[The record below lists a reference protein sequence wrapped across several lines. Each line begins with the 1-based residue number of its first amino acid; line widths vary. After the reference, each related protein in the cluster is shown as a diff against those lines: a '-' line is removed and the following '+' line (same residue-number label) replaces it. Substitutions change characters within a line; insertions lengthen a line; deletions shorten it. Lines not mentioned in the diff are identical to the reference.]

1 MNSSV
6 HRWVVGIILTDL
18 LFIKRL
24 KFRLSINGR
33 CGLLRLMINARG
45 RPMKKK
51 TRLSQLFRIFDSC
64 SDCFLKTD
72 DTTIY

>member
-1 MNSSV
+1 MKSSV

-51 TRLSQLFRIFDSC
+51 QDCPSC
-64 SDCFLKTD
+64 SASLTRGVVIAF
-72 DTTIY
+72 

>member
-51 TRLSQLFRIFDSC
+51 TR
-64 SDCFLKTD
+64 
-72 DTTIY
+72 

>member
-45 RPMKKK
+45 RPMKKNK
-51 TRLSQLFRIFDSC
+51 DCPSC
-64 SDCFLKTD
+64 SASLTRGVVIAF
-72 DTTIY
+72 

>member
-51 TRLSQLFRIFDSC
+51 KQDCPSC
-64 SDCFLKTD
+64 SASLTRGVVIAF
-72 DTTIY
+72 